1 MAITNITDKVNMT
14 GLGLTLHSANPLR
27 YPIIY
32 NDDAWD
38 IVSDGTKMNDL
49 TGSSGSYTQHEI
61 NEILANHAKDVDS
74 KLDNVKNI
82 LNEITKIG
90 ESDINSLFQK

>member
-1 MAITNITDKVNMT
+1 MAITNTTDKVNMI
-14 GLGLTLHSANPLR
+14 GLGLTLHSANPSR
-27 YPIIY
+27 YPIIH

-49 TGSSGSYTQHEI
+49 TGSSGSYTRHEI
-61 NEILANHAKDVDS
+61 NEILANHAKDIDG

-82 LNEITKIG
+82 
-90 ESDINSLFQK
+90 INSLFQ

>member
-1 MAITNITDKVNMT
+1 MAITNTTDKVNMI
-14 GLGLTLHSANPLR
+14 GLGLILHSANPSR
-27 YPIIY
+27 CPIIY

-49 TGSSGSYTQHEI
+49 TESSGSYTQHEI
-61 NEILANHAKDVDS
+61 NETLANHAKDIDG

-82 LNEITKIG
+82 LDGIKKIR
-90 ESDINSLFQK
+90 ESDINSLFQ